1 MQLGPGGR
9 YVLDAGTLV
18 KQFAE
23 DPGAVFLDVIRTASE
38 PLNAQAVKAQVI
50 EAGANKTDVDHR
62 WRLFQ
67 RGVKWHP
74 QITTMNNKYGWS
86 TEKQSARS
94 SLDVLAGHLLKK
106 VPPWVAQHLVQ
117 NVAAAID
124 PSETTACGW
133 EHEFEEARL
142 VADLAAAVEVLQSRG
157 DTITEVVKLLTDE
170 ARRKRLWPLGQPGE
184 SLLFDPD
191 SHEAESGTPEPGT
204 VVRVVRS
211 GYIWRGR
218 GEPIV
223 ATKATVAL

>member
-1 MQLGPGGR
+1 M
-9 YVLDAGTLV
+9 LDAGTLV

-23 DPGAVFLDVIRTASE
+23 EPGSVFLDVIRTASE
-38 PLNAQAVKAQVI
+38 PINAQAIKAQVI
-50 EAGANKTDVDHR
+50 EAGVKKADVDHR

-74 QITTMNNKYGWS
+74 HITAVNKKYGWS
-86 TEKQSARS
+86 AERQSARS

-106 VPPWVAQHLVQ
+106 LPSWVAQHLVQ
-117 NVAAAID
+117 NVAAALD
-124 PSETTACGW
+124 ASEATASGW
-133 EHEFEEARL
+133 DHEFEEARL
-142 VADLAAAVEVLQSRG
+142 VADLAVAVEVLQSRG
-157 DTITEVVKLLTDE
+157 DTITEVVKLLEDE
-170 ARRKRLWPLGQPGE
+170 ARRKRLWPLGRPGE

-191 SHEAESGTPEPGT
+191 SHEAESGAPDNGT

-223 ATKATVAL
+223 AAKAAVAL